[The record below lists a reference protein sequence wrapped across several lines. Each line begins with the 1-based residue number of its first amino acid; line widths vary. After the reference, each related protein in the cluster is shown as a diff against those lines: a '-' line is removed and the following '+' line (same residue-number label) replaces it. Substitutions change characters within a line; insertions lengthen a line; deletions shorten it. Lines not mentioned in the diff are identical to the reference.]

1 MHVPKDQTPMRY
13 VLASCVTILILS
25 GCASN
30 LRPETRKLA
39 QEVSDSTAA
48 LMRVSNDSE
57 FFRQYIAFN
66 VRFTLRHKL
75 ALNDT
80 AIARELQDEIAKTAL
95 VQEAQKRV
103 NAIQNAIQ

>member
-1 MHVPKDQTPMRY
+1 MLYLR
-13 VLASCVTILILS
+13 VLCVIALILS

-30 LRPETRKLA
+30 IRPETRKLA
-39 QEVSDSTAA
+39 QEIADSTSAM
-48 LMRVSNDSE
+48 MRIPNDSE
-57 FFRQYIAFN
+57 FFRRYIAFN
-66 VRFTLRHKL
+66 VRFTLRNKI

-80 AIARELQDEIAKTAL
+80 AIVRELQNEIAKTAL